1 MGGAANEVR
10 REMNWRRLT
19 SVMRKEW
26 WHITRDRTSFVLL
39 MLSPVLFLVTMG
51 YAFSIDIKN
60 VRIGAMDQDLS
71 EFSRQYI
78 AQLGSS
84 DALRVVAWP
93 RSQEEVDALM
103 TAGRVRAVVI
113 IPRGFDRAL
122 RAGQTATVQ
131 VVIDGTDPNTAGHAI
146 RQIGGHTDHL
156 AARVLARRLALAG
169 VTADR
174 LSPIDLR
181 VQAWYNPSLRY
192 TVSMIPALVGVVL
205 SVPAMAASL
214 ALAREREWGTL
225 EGLIATP
232 IRRIELIVGKIVPY
246 VLAGMLSV
254 PLCLATA
261 VYGYHVPFRGNLWV
275 YLALSIVFLYSTM
288 SIALFISVLTQSQQV
303 AIIGSMTV
311 FLFSGFFMSGLLIPF
326 SIMGPLIKMEAFLF
340 PTTHFV
346 IISRA
351 FFVKGTGLAGVEGY
365 VWALLGIG
373 TVFLALAALMFK
385 KKL

>member
-1 MGGAANEVR
+1 MS
-10 REMNWRRLT
+10 WRRVL

-26 WHITRDRTSFVLL
+26 WHIVRDRTSFVLL

-51 YAFSIDIKN
+51 YAFSIDIKD
-60 VRIGAMDQDLS
+60 VRIAVMDQDLS
-71 EFSRQYI
+71 PLSRQYI
-78 AQLGSS
+78 AQLDST
-84 DALRVVAWP
+84 DALRLVARP
-93 RSQEEVDALM
+93 QSLDQVDQLM
-103 TAGRVRAVVI
+103 MDGQVRAAVI
-113 IPRGFDRAL
+113 VPRGFAQDL
-122 RAGQTATVQ
+122 KAGRTVVLQ
-131 VVIDGTDPNTAGHAI
+131 VIIDGTDPNTAGHAI
-146 RQIGGHTDHL
+146 RHISAHTEDF
-156 AARVLARRLALAG
+156 ASEQVQAQLARAG
-169 VTADR
+169 ISVAR

-181 VQAWYNPSLRY
+181 TQAWYNPSLRY
-192 TVSMIPALVGVVL
+192 TISMIPALVGVVL

-232 IRRIELIVGKIVPY
+232 IRRAELIVGKIVPY

-254 PLCLATA
+254 PLCIATA
-261 VYGYHVPFRGNLWV
+261 VYGYHVPFRGNLGV
-275 YLALSIVFLYSTM
+275 YVALCALFLYSTM
-288 SIALFISVLTQSQQV
+288 SVALFISVLTQSQQV
-303 AIIGSMTV
+303 AIIGSMII

-346 IISRA
+346 IISRG
-351 FFVKGTGLAGVEGY
+351 FFVKGAGLAELQGY

-373 TVFLALAALMFK
+373 TIFMALAALMFK

>member
-1 MGGAANEVR
+1 MS
-10 REMNWRRLT
+10 WRRVT

-26 WHITRDRTSFVLL
+26 RHITRDRTSFVLL

-60 VRIGAMDQDLS
+60 VRIGVMDQDLS
-71 EFSRQYI
+71 ESSRQYI
-78 AQLGSS
+78 AQLGST

-93 RSQEEVDALM
+93 TSLEEVDQSM
-103 TAGRVRAVVI
+103 VAGRVRAVVI
-113 IPRGFDRAL
+113 IPRGFDRDL
-122 RAGQTATVQ
+122 RAEHTATVQ

-146 RQIGGHTDHL
+146 RQISGHTEHF
-156 AARVLARRLALAG
+156 AAQLVTRRLALAG
-169 VTADR
+169 ASSQR
-174 LSPIDLR
+174 RSPIDLR

-232 IRRIELIVGKIVPY
+232 IRRTELIVGKIVPY

-261 VYGYHVPFRGNLWV
+261 VYGYRVPFRGNLWV
-275 YLALSIVFLYSTM
+275 YLALSVVFLYSTM

-303 AIIGSMTV
+303 AIIGSMIV

-351 FFVKGTGLAGVEGY
+351 FFVKGAGLADVQGY

-373 TVFLALAALMFK
+373 TLFLALAALMFK

>member
-1 MGGAANEVR
+1 MS
-10 REMNWRRLT
+10 WRRVF
-19 SVMRKEW
+19 SVIRKEW

-51 YAFSIDIKN
+51 YAFSIDIKE
-60 VRIGAMDQDLS
+60 VRIGVMDQDLS
-71 EFSRQYI
+71 PASRRYI
-78 AQLGSS
+78 AQLAST
-84 DALRVVAWP
+84 DALRLVARP
-93 RSQEEVDALM
+93 QSLQEVDRLM
-103 TAGRVRAVVI
+103 MSGQTRAVVV
-113 IPRGFDRAL
+113 IPRGFDRDL
-122 RAGQTATVQ
+122 LAGRTTAVQ

-146 RQIGGHTDHL
+146 RHISAHTEDF
-156 AARVLARRLALAG
+156 AAQHVQEQLARAG
-169 VTADR
+169 ISVDR

-181 VQAWYNPSLRY
+181 TRAWYNPSLRY
-192 TVSMIPALVGVVL
+192 TVAMIPALVGVVL

-232 IRRIELIVGKIVPY
+232 IRRGELIAGKIIPY
-246 VLAGMLSV
+246 VLSGMLSV

-261 VYGYHVPFRGNLWV
+261 VYGYRVPFRGNLWIYV
-275 YLALSIVFLYSTM
+275 ILSVVFLYSTM

-303 AIIGSMTV
+303 AIIGSMII

-346 IISRA
+346 IISRG
-351 FFVKGTGLAGVEGY
+351 FFVKGAGLAELQGY

-373 TVFLALAALMFK
+373 TIFLALAALMFK